1 MTQVI
6 RSIIAPYSAHEMY
19 SLANDVDRYQDFL
32 PWCKSSEVVER
43 SVSQIQATIEIAYK
57 GFNTSFTTRNT
68 LIKDQLIEMRLVQGS
83 AFESLEGD
91 WRFRD
96 IDQMACQIELEVN
109 FSLAGKLGAKVLSP
123 VFSRICTELVDAF
136 VDRAKVLYG
145 ERAFA

>member
-1 MTQVI
+1 
-6 RSIIAPYSAHEMY
+6 MY
-19 SLANDVDRYQDFL
+19 SLANDVDRYQDFF
-32 PWCKSSEVVER
+32 PWCKTSKVVER
-43 SVSQIQATIEIAYK
+43 SASQIQATIEIAYK

-68 LIKDQLIEMRLVQGS
+68 LIEGQLIEMRLVEGS

>member
-19 SLANDVDRYQDFL
+19 LLANDVDRYQDFL
-32 PWCKSSEVVER
+32 PWCKASRVVDRSPSE
-43 SVSQIQATIEIAYK
+43 IQATIEIAYK
-57 GFNTSFTTRNT
+57 GFNTSFTTRNA
-68 LIKDQLIEMRLVQGS
+68 LIEDQLIEMRLVEGS

-91 WRFRD
+91 WRFRE
-96 IDQMACQIELEVN
+96 IDEMACQIELEVN

>member
-1 MTQVI
+1 MQEVV
-6 RSIIAPYSAHEMY
+6 RSMIVPYSAQEMFA
-19 SLANDVDRYQDFL
+19 LADDVASYPQFL
-32 PWCKSSEVVER
+32 PWCSGSEILER
-43 SVSQIQATIEIAYK
+43 ADGEALARIEIAYK

-68 LIKDQLIEMRLVQGS
+68 LIEGQLIEMRLVEGS

-91 WRFRD
+91 WRFRE
-96 IDQMACQIELEVN
+96 IDEMACQIELEVS

-123 VFSRICTELVDAF
+123 VFSRICTDLVDAF

>member
-6 RSIIAPYSAHEMY
+6 RSIIAPYNACEMY

-43 SVSQIQATIEIAYK
+43 SASQIQATIEIAYK

-68 LIKDQLIEMRLVQGS
+68 LIEGQLIEMRLVEGS

>member
-1 MTQVI
+1 VTQVI

-19 SLANDVDRYQDFL
+19 LLANDVDRYQDFL

-43 SVSQIQATIEIAYK
+43 SVSEIQATIEIAYK

-68 LIKDQLIEMRLVQGS
+68 LIEDQLIEMCLVEGS

-91 WRFRD
+91 WRFRE
-96 IDQMACQIELEVN
+96 IDEMACQIELEVN

-123 VFSRICTELVDAF
+123 VFGRICADLVDAF

>member
-6 RSIIAPYSAHEMY
+6 RSIIAPYNACEMY

-32 PWCKSSEVVER
+32 PWCKTSKVVEK
-43 SVSQIQATIEIAYK
+43 SASKIQATIEIAYK
-57 GFNTSFTTRNT
+57 GFNSSFTTRNT
-68 LIKDQLIEMRLVQGS
+68 LIEDQLIEMRLVEGS

-96 IDQMACQIELEVN
+96 LDEMACQIELEVN

>member
-1 MTQVI
+1 VTQVI

-19 SLANDVDRYQDFL
+19 LLANDVDRYQDFL
-32 PWCKSSEVVER
+32 PWCKASRVVDRSPSE
-43 SVSQIQATIEIAYK
+43 IQATIEIAYK
-57 GFNTSFTTRNT
+57 GFNTSFTTRNA
-68 LIKDQLIEMRLVQGS
+68 LIEDQLIEMRLVEGS

-91 WRFRD
+91 WRFRE
-96 IDQMACQIELEVN
+96 IDEMACQIELEVN